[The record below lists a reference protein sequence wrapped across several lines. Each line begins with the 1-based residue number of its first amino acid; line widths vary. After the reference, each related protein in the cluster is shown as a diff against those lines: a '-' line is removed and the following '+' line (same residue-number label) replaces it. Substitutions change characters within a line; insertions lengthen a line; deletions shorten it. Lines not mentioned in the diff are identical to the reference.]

1 MIDNIILTVRLQ
13 HYFFFF
19 LFFIFYY
26 RLKVLLLNIIVI
38 ELFQFFSQLIEV
50 LLLIYC
56 QYSFPNSEPRFY
68 FQNSLK
74 IVVSK
79 YNIILPF
86 RVKTT
91 SEKIAIFIN
100 NNKSNLGS
108 QNSHNSPRYITW
120 FFFFMIGP
128 AWWSHFTC
136 QLSNNC
142 TLYAW
147 LYLRNTIISAAY
159 KYDI

>member
-1 MIDNIILTVRLQ
+1 MIDNIILTVELQ
-13 HYFFFF
+13 HYLFFFF
-19 LFFIFYY
+19 N
-26 RLKVLLLNIIVI
+26 RLKVLLLNIIAI
-38 ELFQFFSQLIEV
+38 ELFMFFSQLIEV

-56 QYSFPNSEPRFY
+56 QYSFPNSEPKFY

-79 YNIILPF
+79 YNIIFPF

-91 SEKIAIFIN
+91 LEKIAIFIN

-108 QNSHNSPRYITW
+108 QNSHNSPKYITW
-120 FFFFMIGP
+120 FFLTIGL

-147 LYLRNTIISAAY
+147 L
-159 KYDI
+159 

>member
-1 MIDNIILTVRLQ
+1 MNIIA
-13 HYFFFF
+13 
-19 LFFIFYY
+19 
-26 RLKVLLLNIIVI
+26 I
-38 ELFQFFSQLIEV
+38 ELFMFFSQLIEV

-56 QYSFPNSEPRFY
+56 QYSIPNSEPKFY

-74 IVVSK
+74 MVVSK
-79 YNIILPF
+79 YNIIFPF

-91 SEKIAIFIN
+91 LEKIAIFIN

-120 FFFFMIGP
+120 FFFSWSVLHDGHTSYVNCQIIVHFMHDY
-128 AWWSHFTC
+128 S
-136 QLSNNC
+136 
-142 TLYAW
+142 
-147 LYLRNTIISAAY
+147 LRNTIISAAH

>member
-1 MIDNIILTVRLQ
+1 MIDNIILIVKLQ
-13 HYFFFF
+13 HYFLF
-19 LFFIFYY
+19 LY
-26 RLKVLLLNIIVI
+26 RLKVLLLNIIAI
-38 ELFQFFSQLIEV
+38 ELFMFFSQLIEV

-56 QYSFPNSEPRFY
+56 QYSLPNLEPRFY

-79 YNIILPF
+79 YNIIFPF
-86 RVKTT
+86 RVKIA
-91 SEKIAIFIN
+91 SDKIAIFIN

-120 FFFFMIGP
+120 FFFHDGHT
-128 AWWSHFTC
+128 SYVNC
-136 QLSNNC
+136 QIIVHYMHDYS
-142 TLYAW
+142 
-147 LYLRNTIISAAY
+147 LRNTIISTAY

>member
-19 LFFIFYY
+19 IFFFYY

-38 ELFQFFSQLIEV
+38 ELFMLFSQLIEV

-120 FFFFMIGP
+120 FFFSWLVLHDGHT
-128 AWWSHFTC
+128 SHVNC
-136 QLSNNC
+136 Q
-142 TLYAW
+142 
-147 LYLRNTIISAAY
+147 IIVHCMHDS
-159 KYDI
+159 IWGIL

>member
-1 MIDNIILTVRLQ
+1 ML
-13 HYFFFF
+13 
-19 LFFIFYY
+19 
-26 RLKVLLLNIIVI
+26 
-38 ELFQFFSQLIEV
+38 FSQLIEV

-120 FFFFMIGP
+120 FFFFFSWLVLHDGHT
-128 AWWSHFTC
+128 SHVNC
-136 QLSNNC
+136 QIIIHYMKHYSV
-142 TLYAW
+142 TLLFPEMDAGQPKIKMRE
-147 LYLRNTIISAAY
+147 LMEENHIS
-159 KYDI
+159 KYSAFQKI